1 MGRKNRRRLIY
12 LLLLPPL
19 IFLVSCNQRTLSLFF
34 DVPPPSEK
42 KPAAEA
48 KKPVETAAPKLVPIS
63 QQTGRPLIEK
73 AATWPEARKLLPKDA
88 MDKADWMQAL
98 RQGVIQPRTA
108 IPGSEKRADALLFG
122 FDFFLPGPDAM
133 FDAYFSH
140 SAHTEWLA
148 CDSCHPRI
156 FPRRRA
162 KISMEKINQG
172 KYCGV
177 CHNGQYAFSA
187 DNCARCH
194 TKMGG

>member
-1 MGRKNRRRLIY
+1 MHRLIY

-19 IFLVSCNQRTLSLFF
+19 FFLVSCNQRTLSLFF
-34 DVPPPSEK
+34 DVPPPSEDR
-42 KPAAEA
+42 PAAA
-48 KKPVETAAPKLVPIS
+48 AQKAATTAPELVPIS
-63 QQTGRPLIEK
+63 QQQGRPAIEQ
-73 AATWPEARKLLPKDA
+73 AATWPEAKKLLPKDA
-88 MDKADWMQAL
+88 MGNADWMQAL
-98 RQGVIQPRTA
+98 NQGVVRPRKA
-108 IPGSEKRADALLFG
+108 IPGTEKRDDALLFG
-122 FDFFLPGPDAM
+122 FDFFLSGTNAM
-133 FDAYFSH
+133 FDAYFPH

-156 FPRRRA
+156 FPKRGA